1 MPTSGG
7 RYGSYNINFEIFNSF
22 VGLMIKKKTIIFE
35 VKKIILIYFKM
46 KNTLKTIFI
55 IL

>member
-22 VGLMIKKKTIIFE
+22 VGLMIKKKQ
-35 VKKIILIYFKM
+35 IILIYFKM
-46 KNTLKTIFI
+46 KNNLKTIFI
-55 IL
+55 TL